1 MIHQIRKSS
10 EAPRTPGVWRRPQEL
25 SPPPEDLLSFAAP
38 RDALN
43 SSVHGEQRAKPQ
55 RVQTPNC
62 IRRTIYDVVALD
74 YEKVTVFIDATV
86 VARPNIHLASIR
98 DMRTIVVERPTLEE
112 WRRCVARGVFHSWH
126 RSGIHA

>member
-43 SSVHGEQRAKPQ
+43 SSVHG
-55 RVQTPNC
+55 VQTPNC

-86 VARPNIHLASIR
+86 VARPNIHLGEYSSFTPAFLFYS
-98 DMRTIVVERPTLEE
+98 
-112 WRRCVARGVFHSWH
+112 
-126 RSGIHA
+126 